1 MCSPAVLRTQIDCL
15 YQWKSVPDRADD
27 LDAQHDCTAQP
38 QPTYYY
44 LCCLAV
50 VCMQIDRLYQ
60 WKSVPDGP
68 VRDAF
73 KRQKEHVMKEFDDRS
88 SQVFLQ
94 LNEQV
99 CCLLRCG

>member
-1 MCSPAVLRTQIDCL
+1 MCRN
-15 YQWKSVPDRADD
+15 
-27 LDAQHDCTAQP
+27 TAISIN
-38 QPTYYY
+38 YYY
-44 LCCLAV
+44 LICGVWLLSR
-50 VCMQIDRLYQ
+50 MQIDRLYQ

-99 CCLLRCG
+99 SCSSP

>member
-1 MCSPAVLRTQIDCL
+1 M
-15 YQWKSVPDRADD
+15 
-27 LDAQHDCTAQP
+27 
-38 QPTYYY
+38 
-44 LCCLAV
+44 
-50 VCMQIDRLYQ
+50 
-60 WKSVPDGP
+60 PDGP

-99 CCLLRCG
+99 GFWGLFHQDMSLH